1 MKINRPVVS
10 LALALILVGNAVIP
24 VSASENSS
32 TKEEVVYIM
41 TEADGSVES
50 ANVVNIFD
58 GGNIIDYG
66 DYSSVKML
74 TTTDQITQT
83 DDKIT
88 FTSTAD
94 KVYYQGTLENV
105 EIPWNISIQYFL
117 DGKEYH
123 ADEIA
128 GKSGSLEIKISITQ
142 NSKCK
147 TSFFDNYAL
156 QTTILLDTNLCNNIK
171 SDGATIAEVGADKQ
185 LLYTILPGKGL
196 DTSIYA
202 DVQNFEMDAISI
214 NGIKLNL
221 NLEIDEEELT
231 SKVQELM
238 QATQKLNAG
247 TSELYSGTQSLRT
260 GSNALDSGIVT
271 LESGVNALDTGIK
284 TLQTGMQSMQ
294 AGLNTLNNQ
303 SASLTNGSEQIRT
316 ALETIQDSLSDI
328 SVSSDKLEELT
339 SASGNVKSGINN
351 LFEGISTLRA
361 NLNYTQYKAIM
372 SQNGLDIDSL
382 KTSNQAT
389 IEECS
394 SNISSLQTII
404 EELSQEGGHDSQIA
418 QLNQQ
423 ISSLQSV
430 IQLLS
435 VNSLSIDGTESY
447 LNSVSEQVN
456 NLYTGADTL
465 NNEYETFNSAIAEL
479 AQTLTGFMEKLP
491 ELTSGINQLIANYE
505 NFDLGL
511 GEYTDGVATIVS
523 NYNQILDGVSSLA
536 SGSKELLN
544 GTEILSSKTSQF
556 FDGITELCDGAK
568 QLNNG
573 TDELNSE
580 TEKMDEQLENQ
591 INDILS
597 SIQGDET
604 EMQSFVSEK
613 NRNVDN
619 VQFVIK
625 TKTIEQKK
633 TEKVVS
639 EKTEETS
646 LWKKF
651 IQLFV
656 F

>member
-1 MKINRPVVS
+1 MKTNRRVVS
-10 LALALILVGNAVIP
+10 IILAVILVGNVTIP

-32 TKEEVVYIM
+32 SKEEVIYIM
-41 TEADGSVES
+41 TEANGTVENV
-50 ANVVNIFD
+50 NVVNIFE
-58 GGNIIDYG
+58 GGSITDYG

-74 TTTDQITQT
+74 TTTDDITQT

-94 KVYYQGTLENV
+94 KVYYQGTLEQV

-117 DGKEYH
+117 DGKEYS

-128 GKSGSLEIKISITQ
+128 GKSGSLEIKLSITQ

-147 TSFFDNYAL
+147 TSFYDDYAL
-156 QTTILLDTNLCNNIK
+156 QTTILLDTNLCDNIK

-202 DVQNFEMDAISI
+202 NVQNFEMDAISI

-221 NLEIDEEELT
+221 NLEIDDEELT
-231 SKVQELM
+231 AKVQELM
-238 QATQKLNAG
+238 QATQKLNDGA
-247 TSELYSGTQSLRT
+247 SNLYSGAESLKN
-260 GSNALDSGIVT
+260 GSNSLDSGIVT
-271 LESGVNALDTGIK
+271 LKSGVSTLDTGIK

-303 SASLTNGSEQIRT
+303 SASLTNVSKQIKT

-328 SVSSDKLEELT
+328 SVSNDKLEELT
-339 SASGNVKSGINN
+339 SASGNIKSGINN

-382 KTSNQAT
+382 KTSNQTT

-394 SNISSLQTII
+394 NNISSLQTII
-404 EELSQEGGHDSQIA
+404 AELSQEGGHDSQIA

-423 ISSLQSV
+423 ISSLQNI
-430 IQLLS
+430 IQILS
-435 VNSLSIDGTESY
+435 VNSSSINGTESY
-447 LNSVSEQVN
+447 INSVSEQVN
-456 NLYTGADTL
+456 NLYAGADTL
-465 NNEYETFNSAIAEL
+465 NNEYETFNTAIAEL
-479 AQTLTGFMEKLP
+479 AQTLTGFMAKLP
-491 ELTSGINQLIANYE
+491 ELTSGINQLLANYE
-505 NFDLGL
+505 NFDSGI

-523 NYNQILDGVSSLA
+523 SYNQMLDGVSSLA

-544 GTEILSSKTSQF
+544 GTETLSSKTSQF

-573 TDELNSE
+573 TNELNSE

-591 INDILS
+591 INEILS
-597 SIQGDET
+597 SIEGDET
-604 EMQSFVSEK
+604 EMKSFVSEK
-613 NRNVDN
+613 NQNVDN

-625 TKTIEQKK
+625 TKAIEQKNI
-633 TEKVVS
+633 EKVPN
-639 EKTEETS
+639 EETTETS

-651 IQLFV
+651 IQLFG

>member
-247 TSELYSGTQSLRT
+247 TSELYSGTESLRT

>member
-1 MKINRPVVS
+1 MKINKRVVS
-10 LALALILVGNAVIP
+10 MVLAFIVAGNVTIP
-24 VSASENSS
+24 VSASESS
-32 TKEEVVYIM
+32 SSKEEVVYIT

-58 GGNIIDYG
+58 GGSITDYG
-66 DYSSVKML
+66 DYSAVKML
-74 TTTDQITQT
+74 TTTDDITQT

-117 DGKEYH
+117 DGKEYQ

-147 TSFFDNYAL
+147 TSFFDDYAL

-171 SDGATIAEVGADKQ
+171 SDGATVAEVGADKQ

-231 SKVQELM
+231 AKVQELM
-238 QATQKLNAG
+238 QATQKLNDGA
-247 TSELYSGTQSLRT
+247 SELYSGTESLKT

-271 LESGVNALDTGIK
+271 LESGVNTLDTGIK

-294 AGLNTLNNQ
+294 TGLNTLNNQ
-303 SASLTNGSEQIRT
+303 SASLTNGSEQIKT
-316 ALETIQDSLSDI
+316 ALETIQDSLSNI

-339 SASGNVKSGINN
+339 SASGNIKSGINN
-351 LFEGISTLRA
+351 LFEGISTLRT

-382 KTSNQAT
+382 KTNNQAA

-404 EELSQEGGHDSQIA
+404 AELSQEGGHDSQIE

-435 VNSLSIDGTESY
+435 GNSLSIDGTESY

-465 NNEYETFNSAIAEL
+465 NNEYETFNTAIAEL

-505 NFDLGL
+505 NFDSGL
-511 GEYTDGVATIVS
+511 SEYTDGVATIVAS
-523 NYNQILDGVSSLA
+523 YNQILDGVSSLA

-544 GTEILSSKTSQF
+544 GTETLSSKTSQF

-573 TDELNSE
+573 TNELNSE

-591 INDILS
+591 IDEILS

-604 EMQSFVSEK
+604 EVQSFVSEK
-613 NRNVDN
+613 NQNIDN

-625 TKTIEQKK
+625 TKAIEQEK

-639 EKTEETS
+639 KEPEDTS

-651 IQLFV
+651 IQLFG

>member
-1 MKINRPVVS
+1 MKTNRRVVS
-10 LALALILVGNAVIP
+10 IILAVILVGNVTIP

-32 TKEEVVYIM
+32 SKEEVIYIM
-41 TEADGSVES
+41 TEANGTVENV
-50 ANVVNIFD
+50 NVVNIFE
-58 GGNIIDYG
+58 GGSITDYG

-74 TTTDQITQT
+74 TTTDDITQT

-94 KVYYQGTLENV
+94 KVYYQGTLEQV

-117 DGKEYH
+117 DGKEYS

-128 GKSGSLEIKISITQ
+128 GKSGSLEIKLSITQ

-147 TSFFDNYAL
+147 TSFYDDYAL
-156 QTTILLDTNLCNNIK
+156 QTTILLDTNLCDNIK

-202 DVQNFEMDAISI
+202 NVQNFEMDAISI

-221 NLEIDEEELT
+221 NLEIDDEELT
-231 SKVQELM
+231 AKVQELM
-238 QATQKLNAG
+238 QATQKLNDGA
-247 TSELYSGTQSLRT
+247 SNLYSGAESLKN
-260 GSNALDSGIVT
+260 GSNSLDSGIVT
-271 LESGVNALDTGIK
+271 LKSGVSTLDTGIK

-303 SASLTNGSEQIRT
+303 SASLTNVSKQIKT

-328 SVSSDKLEELT
+328 SVSNDKLEELT
-339 SASGNVKSGINN
+339 SASGNIKSGINN

-382 KTSNQAT
+382 KTSNQTT

-394 SNISSLQTII
+394 NNISSLQTII
-404 EELSQEGGHDSQIA
+404 AELSQEGGHDSQIA

-423 ISSLQSV
+423 ISSLQNI
-430 IQLLS
+430 IQILS
-435 VNSLSIDGTESY
+435 VNSSSINGTESY
-447 LNSVSEQVN
+447 INSVSEQVN
-456 NLYTGADTL
+456 NLYAGADTL
-465 NNEYETFNSAIAEL
+465 NNEYETFNTAIAEL
-479 AQTLTGFMEKLP
+479 AQTLTGFMAKLP
-491 ELTSGINQLIANYE
+491 ELTSGINQLLANYE
-505 NFDLGL
+505 NFDSGI

-523 NYNQILDGVSSLA
+523 SYNQMLDGVSSLA

-544 GTEILSSKTSQF
+544 VTETISSKTSQF
-556 FDGITELCDGAK
+556 FDGIAELCDGAK

-573 TDELNSE
+573 TNELNSE

-591 INDILS
+591 INEILS
-597 SIQGDET
+597 SIEGDET
-604 EMQSFVSEK
+604 EMKSFVSEK
-613 NRNVDN
+613 NQNVDN

-625 TKTIEQKK
+625 TKAIEQKNI
-633 TEKVVS
+633 EKVPN
-639 EKTEETS
+639 EETTETS

-651 IQLFV
+651 IQLFG

>member
-1 MKINRPVVS
+1 MKINRRVVS
-10 LALALILVGNAVIP
+10 MALASIVVGNVTIP
-24 VSASENSS
+24 VSASESS
-32 TKEEVVYIM
+32 SSKEEVVYIT

-58 GGNIIDYG
+58 GGSITDYG
-66 DYSSVKML
+66 DYSAVKML
-74 TTTDQITQT
+74 TTTDDITQT

-117 DGKEYH
+117 DGKEYQ

-147 TSFFDNYAL
+147 TSFFDDYAL

-171 SDGATIAEVGADKQ
+171 SDGATVAEVGADKQ

-231 SKVQELM
+231 AKVQELM
-238 QATQKLNAG
+238 QATQKLNDGA
-247 TSELYSGTQSLRT
+247 SELYSGTESLKT

-271 LESGVNALDTGIK
+271 IESGVNTLDTGIK

-294 AGLNTLNNQ
+294 TGLNTLNNQ
-303 SASLTNGSEQIRT
+303 SASLTNGSEQIKT
-316 ALETIQDSLSDI
+316 ALETIQDSLSNI

-339 SASGNVKSGINN
+339 SASGNIKSGINN
-351 LFEGISTLRA
+351 LFEGISALRT

-382 KTSNQAT
+382 KTNNQAA

-394 SNISSLQTII
+394 GNISSLQTII
-404 EELSQEGGHDSQIA
+404 AELSQEGGHDSQIE

-435 VNSLSIDGTESY
+435 GNSLSIDGTESY

-465 NNEYETFNSAIAEL
+465 NNEYETFNTAIAEL

-491 ELTSGINQLIANYE
+491 ELTAGINQLIANYE
-505 NFDLGL
+505 NFDSGL
-511 GEYTDGVATIVS
+511 GEYTDGVATIVAS
-523 NYNQILDGVSSLA
+523 YNQILDGVSSLA

-544 GTEILSSKTSQF
+544 GTETLSSKTSQF

-568 QLNNG
+568 QLNSG
-573 TDELNSE
+573 TNELNSE

-591 INDILS
+591 IDEILS

-604 EMQSFVSEK
+604 EVESFASEK
-613 NRNVDN
+613 NQNVDS

-625 TKTIEQKK
+625 TEAIEQEK
-633 TEKVVS
+633 TEKAVS
-639 EKTEETS
+639 KEPEETS

-651 IQLFV
+651 IQLFG

>member
-1 MKINRPVVS
+1 MKTNRRVVS
-10 LALALILVGNAVIP
+10 IILAVILVGNVTIP

-32 TKEEVVYIM
+32 SKEEVIYIM
-41 TEADGSVES
+41 TEANGTVENV
-50 ANVVNIFD
+50 NVVNIFE
-58 GGNIIDYG
+58 GGSITDYG

-74 TTTDQITQT
+74 TTTDDITQT

-94 KVYYQGTLENV
+94 KVYYQGTLEQV

-117 DGKEYH
+117 DGKEYS

-128 GKSGSLEIKISITQ
+128 GKSGSLEIKLSITQ

-147 TSFFDNYAL
+147 TSFYDDYAL
-156 QTTILLDTNLCNNIK
+156 QTTILLDTNLCDNIK

-202 DVQNFEMDAISI
+202 NVQNFEMDAISI

-221 NLEIDEEELT
+221 NLEIDDEELT
-231 SKVQELM
+231 AKVQELM
-238 QATQKLNAG
+238 QATQKLNDGA
-247 TSELYSGTQSLRT
+247 SNLYSGAESLKN
-260 GSNALDSGIVT
+260 GSNSLDSGIVT
-271 LESGVNALDTGIK
+271 LKSGVSTLDTGIK

-303 SASLTNGSEQIRT
+303 SASLTNVSKQIKT

-328 SVSSDKLEELT
+328 SVSNDKLEELT
-339 SASGNVKSGINN
+339 SASGNIKSGINN

-382 KTSNQAT
+382 KTSNQTT

-394 SNISSLQTII
+394 NNISSLQII
-404 EELSQEGGHDSQIA
+404 IAELSQEGGHDSQIA

-423 ISSLQSV
+423 ISSLQNI
-430 IQLLS
+430 IQILS
-435 VNSLSIDGTESY
+435 VNSSSINGTESY
-447 LNSVSEQVN
+447 INSVSEQVN
-456 NLYTGADTL
+456 NLYAGADTL
-465 NNEYETFNSAIAEL
+465 NNEYETFNTAIAEL
-479 AQTLTGFMEKLP
+479 AQTLTGFMAKLP
-491 ELTSGINQLIANYE
+491 ELTSGINQLLANYE
-505 NFDLGL
+505 NFDSGI

-523 NYNQILDGVSSLA
+523 SYNQMLDGVSSLA

-544 GTEILSSKTSQF
+544 GTETLSSKTSQF
-556 FDGITELCDGAK
+556 FDGIAELCDGAK

-573 TDELNSE
+573 TNELNSE

-591 INDILS
+591 INEILS
-597 SIQGDET
+597 SIEGDET
-604 EMQSFVSEK
+604 EMKSFVSEK
-613 NRNVDN
+613 NQNVDN

-625 TKTIEQKK
+625 TKAIEQKNI
-633 TEKVVS
+633 EKVPN
-639 EKTEETS
+639 EETTETS

-651 IQLFV
+651 IQLFG

>member
-1 MKINRPVVS
+1 MKTNRRVVS
-10 LALALILVGNAVIP
+10 IILAVILVGNVTIP

-32 TKEEVVYIM
+32 SKEEVIYIM
-41 TEADGSVES
+41 TEANGTVENV
-50 ANVVNIFD
+50 NVVNIFE
-58 GGNIIDYG
+58 GGSITDYG

-74 TTTDQITQT
+74 TTTDDITQT

-94 KVYYQGTLENV
+94 KVYYQGTLEQV

-117 DGKEYH
+117 DGKEYS

-128 GKSGSLEIKISITQ
+128 GKSGSLEIKLSITQ

-147 TSFFDNYAL
+147 TSFYDDYAL
-156 QTTILLDTNLCNNIK
+156 QTTILLDTNLCDNIK

-202 DVQNFEMDAISI
+202 NVQNFEMDAISI

-221 NLEIDEEELT
+221 NLEIDDEELT
-231 SKVQELM
+231 AKVQELM
-238 QATQKLNAG
+238 QATQKLNDGA
-247 TSELYSGTQSLRT
+247 SNLYSGAESLKN
-260 GSNALDSGIVT
+260 GSNSLDSGIVT
-271 LESGVNALDTGIK
+271 LKSGVSTLDTGIK

-303 SASLTNGSEQIRT
+303 SASLTNVSKQIKT

-328 SVSSDKLEELT
+328 SVSNDKLEELT
-339 SASGNVKSGINN
+339 SASGNIKSGINN

-382 KTSNQAT
+382 KTSNQTT

-394 SNISSLQTII
+394 NNISSLQTII
-404 EELSQEGGHDSQIA
+404 AELSQEGGHDSQIA

-423 ISSLQSV
+423 ISSLQNI
-430 IQLLS
+430 IQILS
-435 VNSLSIDGTESY
+435 VNSSSINGTESY
-447 LNSVSEQVN
+447 INSVSEQVN
-456 NLYTGADTL
+456 NLYAGADTL
-465 NNEYETFNSAIAEL
+465 NNEYETFNTAIAEL
-479 AQTLTGFMEKLP
+479 AQTLTGFMAKLP
-491 ELTSGINQLIANYE
+491 ELTSGINQLLANYE
-505 NFDLGL
+505 NFDSGI

-523 NYNQILDGVSSLA
+523 SYNQMLDGVSSLA

-544 GTEILSSKTSQF
+544 GTETLSSKTSQF
-556 FDGITELCDGAK
+556 FDGIAELCDGAK

-573 TDELNSE
+573 TNELNSE

-591 INDILS
+591 INEILS
-597 SIQGDET
+597 SIEGDET
-604 EMQSFVSEK
+604 EMKSFVSEK
-613 NRNVDN
+613 NQNVDN

-625 TKTIEQKK
+625 TKAIEQKNI
-633 TEKVVS
+633 EKVYSIIWILNIDEVN
-639 EKTEETS
+639 K
-646 LWKKF
+646 
-651 IQLFV
+651 
-656 F
+656 

>member
-1 MKINRPVVS
+1 MKTNRRVVS
-10 LALALILVGNAVIP
+10 IILAVILVGNVTIP

-32 TKEEVVYIM
+32 SKEEVIYIM
-41 TEADGSVES
+41 TEANGTVENV
-50 ANVVNIFD
+50 NVVNIFE
-58 GGNIIDYG
+58 GGSITDYG

-74 TTTDQITQT
+74 TTTDDITQT

-94 KVYYQGTLENV
+94 KVYYQGTLEQV
-105 EIPWNISIQYFL
+105 EIPWNISVQYFL
-117 DGKEYH
+117 DGKEYS

-128 GKSGSLEIKISITQ
+128 GKSGSLEIKLSITQ

-147 TSFFDNYAL
+147 TSFYDDYAL
-156 QTTILLDTNLCNNIK
+156 QTTILLDTNLCDNIK

-202 DVQNFEMDAISI
+202 NVQNFEMDAISI

-221 NLEIDEEELT
+221 NLEIDDEELT
-231 SKVQELM
+231 AKVQELM
-238 QATQKLNAG
+238 QATQKLNDGA
-247 TSELYSGTQSLRT
+247 SNLYSGAESLKN
-260 GSNALDSGIVT
+260 GSNSLDSGIVT
-271 LESGVNALDTGIK
+271 LKSGVSTLDTGIK

-303 SASLTNGSEQIRT
+303 SASLTNVSKQIKT

-328 SVSSDKLEELT
+328 SVSNDKLEELT
-339 SASGNVKSGINN
+339 SASGNIKSGINN

-382 KTSNQAT
+382 KTSNQTT

-394 SNISSLQTII
+394 NNISSLQTII
-404 EELSQEGGHDSQIA
+404 AELSQEGGHDSQIA

-423 ISSLQSV
+423 ISSLQNI
-430 IQLLS
+430 IQILS
-435 VNSLSIDGTESY
+435 VNSSSINGTESY
-447 LNSVSEQVN
+447 INSVSEQVN
-456 NLYTGADTL
+456 NLYAGADTL
-465 NNEYETFNSAIAEL
+465 NNEYETFNTAIAEL
-479 AQTLTGFMEKLP
+479 AQTLTGFMAKLP
-491 ELTSGINQLIANYE
+491 ELTSGINQLLANYE
-505 NFDLGL
+505 NFDSGI

-523 NYNQILDGVSSLA
+523 SYNQMLDGVSSLA

-544 GTEILSSKTSQF
+544 GTETLSSKTSQF
-556 FDGITELCDGAK
+556 FDGIAELCDGAK

-573 TDELNSE
+573 TNELNSE

-591 INDILS
+591 INEILS
-597 SIQGDET
+597 SIEGDET
-604 EMQSFVSEK
+604 EMKSFVSEK
-613 NRNVDN
+613 NQNVDN

-625 TKTIEQKK
+625 TKAIEQKNI
-633 TEKVVS
+633 EKVPN
-639 EKTEETS
+639 EETTETS

-651 IQLFV
+651 IQLFG

>member
-41 TEADGSVES
+41 TEADGAVES

-128 GKSGSLEIKISITQ
+128 GKSGSLETKISITQ

-247 TSELYSGTQSLRT
+247 TSELYSGTESLRT

-580 TEKMDEQLENQ
+580 TEKMDEELENQ

>member
-1 MKINRPVVS
+1 MKTNRRVVS
-10 LALALILVGNAVIP
+10 IILAVILVGNVTIP

-32 TKEEVVYIM
+32 SKEEVIYIM
-41 TEADGSVES
+41 TEANGTVENV
-50 ANVVNIFD
+50 NVVNIFE
-58 GGNIIDYG
+58 GGSITDYG

-74 TTTDQITQT
+74 TTTDDITQT

-94 KVYYQGTLENV
+94 KVYYQGTLEQV

-117 DGKEYH
+117 DGKEYS

-128 GKSGSLEIKISITQ
+128 GKSGSLEIKLSITQ

-147 TSFFDNYAL
+147 TSFYDDYAL
-156 QTTILLDTNLCNNIK
+156 QTTILLDTNLCDNIK

-202 DVQNFEMDAISI
+202 NVQNFEMDAISI

-221 NLEIDEEELT
+221 NLEIDDEELT
-231 SKVQELM
+231 AKVQELM
-238 QATQKLNAG
+238 QATQKLNDGA
-247 TSELYSGTQSLRT
+247 SNLYSGAESLKN
-260 GSNALDSGIVT
+260 GSNSLDSGIVT
-271 LESGVNALDTGIK
+271 LKSGVSTLDTGIK

-303 SASLTNGSEQIRT
+303 SASLTNVSKQIKT

-328 SVSSDKLEELT
+328 SVSNDKLEELT
-339 SASGNVKSGINN
+339 SASGNIKSGINN

-382 KTSNQAT
+382 KTSNQTT

-394 SNISSLQTII
+394 NNISSLQTII
-404 EELSQEGGHDSQIA
+404 AELSQEGGHDSQIA

-423 ISSLQSV
+423 ISSLQNI
-430 IQLLS
+430 IQILS
-435 VNSLSIDGTESY
+435 VNSSSINGTESY
-447 LNSVSEQVN
+447 INSVSEQVN
-456 NLYTGADTL
+456 NLYAGADTL
-465 NNEYETFNSAIAEL
+465 NNEYETFNTAIAEL
-479 AQTLTGFMEKLP
+479 AQTLTGFMAKLP
-491 ELTSGINQLIANYE
+491 ELTSGINQLLANYE
-505 NFDLGL
+505 NFDSGI

-523 NYNQILDGVSSLA
+523 SYNQMLDGVSSLA

-544 GTEILSSKTSQF
+544 GTETLSSKTSQF
-556 FDGITELCDGAK
+556 FDGIAELCDGAK

-573 TDELNSE
+573 TNELNSE

-591 INDILS
+591 INEILS
-597 SIQGDET
+597 SIEGDET
-604 EMQSFVSEK
+604 EMKSFVSEK
-613 NRNVDN
+613 NQNVDN

-625 TKTIEQKK
+625 TKAIEQKNI
-633 TEKVVS
+633 EKVPN
-639 EKTEETS
+639 EETTETS

-651 IQLFV
+651 IQLFGS
-656 F
+656 

>member
-1 MKINRPVVS
+1 MKTNRRVVS
-10 LALALILVGNAVIP
+10 IILAVILVGNVTIP

-32 TKEEVVYIM
+32 SKEEVIYIM
-41 TEADGSVES
+41 TEANGTVENV
-50 ANVVNIFD
+50 NVVNIFE
-58 GGNIIDYG
+58 GGSITDYG

-74 TTTDQITQT
+74 TTTDDITQT

-94 KVYYQGTLENV
+94 KVYYQGTLEQV

-117 DGKEYH
+117 DGKEYS

-128 GKSGSLEIKISITQ
+128 GKSGSLEIKLSITQ

-147 TSFFDNYAL
+147 TSFYDDYAL
-156 QTTILLDTNLCNNIK
+156 QTTILLDTNLCDNIK

-202 DVQNFEMDAISI
+202 NVQNFEMDAISI

-221 NLEIDEEELT
+221 NLEIDDEELT
-231 SKVQELM
+231 AKVQELM
-238 QATQKLNAG
+238 QATQKLNDRA
-247 TSELYSGTQSLRT
+247 SNLYSGAESLKN
-260 GSNALDSGIVT
+260 GSNSLDSGIVT
-271 LESGVNALDTGIK
+271 LKSGVSTLDTGIK

-303 SASLTNGSEQIRT
+303 SASLTNVSKQIKT

-328 SVSSDKLEELT
+328 SVSNDKLEELT
-339 SASGNVKSGINN
+339 SASGNIKSGINN

-382 KTSNQAT
+382 KTSNQTT

-394 SNISSLQTII
+394 NNISSLQTII
-404 EELSQEGGHDSQIA
+404 AELSQEGGHDSQIA

-423 ISSLQSV
+423 ISSLQNI
-430 IQLLS
+430 IQILS
-435 VNSLSIDGTESY
+435 VNSSSINGTESY
-447 LNSVSEQVN
+447 INSVSEQVN
-456 NLYTGADTL
+456 NLYAGADTL
-465 NNEYETFNSAIAEL
+465 NNEYETFNTAIAEL
-479 AQTLTGFMEKLP
+479 AQTLTGFMAKLP
-491 ELTSGINQLIANYE
+491 ELTSGINQLLANYE
-505 NFDLGL
+505 NFDSGI

-523 NYNQILDGVSSLA
+523 SYNQMLDGVSSLA

-544 GTEILSSKTSQF
+544 GTETLSSKTSQF
-556 FDGITELCDGAK
+556 FDGIAELCDGAK

-573 TDELNSE
+573 TNELNSE

-591 INDILS
+591 INEILS
-597 SIQGDET
+597 SIEGDET
-604 EMQSFVSEK
+604 EMKSFVSEK
-613 NRNVDN
+613 NQNVDN

-625 TKTIEQKK
+625 TKAIEQKNI
-633 TEKVVS
+633 EKVPN
-639 EKTEETS
+639 EETTETS

-651 IQLFV
+651 IQLFG

>member
-1 MKINRPVVS
+1 MKTNRRVVS
-10 LALALILVGNAVIP
+10 IILAVILVGNVTIP

-32 TKEEVVYIM
+32 SKEEVIYIM
-41 TEADGSVES
+41 TEANGTVENV
-50 ANVVNIFD
+50 NVVNIFE
-58 GGNIIDYG
+58 GGSITDYG

-74 TTTDQITQT
+74 TTTDDITQT

-94 KVYYQGTLENV
+94 KVYYQGTLEQV

-117 DGKEYH
+117 DGKEYS

-128 GKSGSLEIKISITQ
+128 GKSGSLEIKLSITQ

-147 TSFFDNYAL
+147 TSFYDDYAL
-156 QTTILLDTNLCNNIK
+156 QTTILLDTNLCDNIK

-202 DVQNFEMDAISI
+202 NVQNFEMDAISI

-221 NLEIDEEELT
+221 NLEIDDEELT
-231 SKVQELM
+231 AKVQELM
-238 QATQKLNAG
+238 QATQKLNDVA
-247 TSELYSGTQSLRT
+247 SNLYSGAESLKN
-260 GSNALDSGIVT
+260 GSNSLDSGIVT
-271 LESGVNALDTGIK
+271 LKSGVSTLDTGIK

-303 SASLTNGSEQIRT
+303 SASLTNVSKQIKT

-328 SVSSDKLEELT
+328 SVSNDKLEELT
-339 SASGNVKSGINN
+339 SASGNIKSGINN

-382 KTSNQAT
+382 KTSNQTT

-394 SNISSLQTII
+394 NNISSLQTII
-404 EELSQEGGHDSQIA
+404 AELSQEGGHDSQIA

-423 ISSLQSV
+423 ISSLQNI
-430 IQLLS
+430 IQILS
-435 VNSLSIDGTESY
+435 VNSSSINGTESY
-447 LNSVSEQVN
+447 INSVSEQVN
-456 NLYTGADTL
+456 NLYAGADTL
-465 NNEYETFNSAIAEL
+465 NNEYETFNTAIAEL
-479 AQTLTGFMEKLP
+479 AQTLTGFMAKLP
-491 ELTSGINQLIANYE
+491 ELTSGINQLLANYE
-505 NFDLGL
+505 NFDSGI

-523 NYNQILDGVSSLA
+523 SYNQMLDGVSSLA

-544 GTEILSSKTSQF
+544 GTETLSSKTSQF
-556 FDGITELCDGAK
+556 FDGIAELCDGAK

-573 TDELNSE
+573 TNELNSE

-591 INDILS
+591 INEILS
-597 SIQGDET
+597 SIEGDET
-604 EMQSFVSEK
+604 EMKSFVSEK
-613 NRNVDN
+613 NQNVDN

-625 TKTIEQKK
+625 TKAIEQKNI
-633 TEKVVS
+633 EKVPN
-639 EKTEETS
+639 EETTETS

-651 IQLFV
+651 IQLFG

>member
-247 TSELYSGTQSLRT
+247 TSELYSGTESLRT

-580 TEKMDEQLENQ
+580 TEKMDEELENQ
-591 INDILS
+591 INDIFS

>member
-1 MKINRPVVS
+1 MKTNRRVVS
-10 LALALILVGNAVIP
+10 IILAVILVGNVTIP

-32 TKEEVVYIM
+32 SKEEVIYIM
-41 TEADGSVES
+41 TEANGTVENV
-50 ANVVNIFD
+50 NVVNIFE
-58 GGNIIDYG
+58 GGSITDYG

-74 TTTDQITQT
+74 TTTDDITQT

-94 KVYYQGTLENV
+94 KVYYQGTLEQV

-117 DGKEYH
+117 DGKEYS

-128 GKSGSLEIKISITQ
+128 GKSGSLEIKLSITQ

-147 TSFFDNYAL
+147 TSFYDDYAL
-156 QTTILLDTNLCNNIK
+156 QTTILLDTNLCDNIK

-202 DVQNFEMDAISI
+202 NVQNFEMDAISI

-221 NLEIDEEELT
+221 NLEIDDEELT
-231 SKVQELM
+231 AKVQELM
-238 QATQKLNAG
+238 QATQKLNDGA
-247 TSELYSGTQSLRT
+247 SNLYSGAESLKN
-260 GSNALDSGIVT
+260 GSNSLDSGIVT
-271 LESGVNALDTGIK
+271 LKSGVSTLDTGIK

-303 SASLTNGSEQIRT
+303 SASLTNVSKQIKT

-328 SVSSDKLEELT
+328 SVSNDKLEELT
-339 SASGNVKSGINN
+339 SASGNIKSGINN
-351 LFEGISTLRA
+351 LFEGISTLRT

-382 KTSNQAT
+382 KTSNQTT

-394 SNISSLQTII
+394 NNISSLQTII
-404 EELSQEGGHDSQIA
+404 AELSQEGGHDSQIA

-423 ISSLQSV
+423 ISSLQNI
-430 IQLLS
+430 IQILS
-435 VNSLSIDGTESY
+435 VNSSSINGTESY
-447 LNSVSEQVN
+447 INSVSEQVN
-456 NLYTGADTL
+456 NLYAGADTL
-465 NNEYETFNSAIAEL
+465 NNEYETFNTAIAEL
-479 AQTLTGFMEKLP
+479 AQTLTGFMAKLP
-491 ELTSGINQLIANYE
+491 ELTSGINQLLANYE
-505 NFDLGL
+505 NFDSGI

-523 NYNQILDGVSSLA
+523 SYNQMLDGVSSLA

-544 GTEILSSKTSQF
+544 GTETLSSKTSQF
-556 FDGITELCDGAK
+556 FDGIAELCDGAK

-573 TDELNSE
+573 TNELNSE

-591 INDILS
+591 INEILS
-597 SIQGDET
+597 SIEGDET
-604 EMQSFVSEK
+604 EMKSFVSEK
-613 NRNVDN
+613 NQNVDN

-625 TKTIEQKK
+625 TKAIEQKNI
-633 TEKVVS
+633 EKVPN
-639 EKTEETS
+639 EETTETS

-651 IQLFV
+651 IQLFG

>member
-1 MKINRPVVS
+1 MKTNRRVVS
-10 LALALILVGNAVIP
+10 IILAVILVGNVTIP

-32 TKEEVVYIM
+32 SKEEVIYIM
-41 TEADGSVES
+41 TEANGTVENV
-50 ANVVNIFD
+50 NVVNIFE
-58 GGNIIDYG
+58 GGSITDYG

-74 TTTDQITQT
+74 TTTDDITQT

-94 KVYYQGTLENV
+94 KVYYQGTLEQV

-117 DGKEYH
+117 DGKEYS

-128 GKSGSLEIKISITQ
+128 GKSGSLEIKLSITQ

-147 TSFFDNYAL
+147 TSFYDDYAL
-156 QTTILLDTNLCNNIK
+156 QTTILLDTNLCDNIK

-202 DVQNFEMDAISI
+202 NVQNFEMDAISI

-221 NLEIDEEELT
+221 NLEIDDEELT
-231 SKVQELM
+231 AKVQELM
-238 QATQKLNAG
+238 QATQKLNDGA
-247 TSELYSGTQSLRT
+247 SNLYSGAESLKN
-260 GSNALDSGIVT
+260 GSNSLDSGIVT
-271 LESGVNALDTGIK
+271 LKSGVSTLDTGIK

-303 SASLTNGSEQIRT
+303 SASLTNVSKQIKT

-328 SVSSDKLEELT
+328 SVSNDKLEELT
-339 SASGNVKSGINN
+339 SASGNIKSGINN

-382 KTSNQAT
+382 KTSNQTT

-394 SNISSLQTII
+394 NNISSLQTII
-404 EELSQEGGHDSQIA
+404 AELSQEGGHDSQIA

-423 ISSLQSV
+423 ISSLQNI
-430 IQLLS
+430 IQILS
-435 VNSLSIDGTESY
+435 VNSSSINGTESY
-447 LNSVSEQVN
+447 INSVSEQVN
-456 NLYTGADTL
+456 NLYAGADTL
-465 NNEYETFNSAIAEL
+465 NNEYETFNTAIAEL
-479 AQTLTGFMEKLP
+479 AQTLTGFMAKLP
-491 ELTSGINQLIANYE
+491 ELTSGINQLLANYE
-505 NFDLGL
+505 NFDSGI

-523 NYNQILDGVSSLA
+523 SYNQMLDGVSSLA

-544 GTEILSSKTSQF
+544 GTETLSSKTSQF
-556 FDGITELCDGAK
+556 FDGIAELCDGAK

-573 TDELNSE
+573 TNELNSE
-580 TEKMDEQLENQ
+580 TEKIDEQLENQ
-591 INDILS
+591 INEILS
-597 SIQGDET
+597 SIEGDET
-604 EMQSFVSEK
+604 EMKSFVSEK
-613 NRNVDN
+613 NQNVDN

-625 TKTIEQKK
+625 TKAIEQKNI
-633 TEKVVS
+633 EKVPN
-639 EKTEETS
+639 EETTETS

-651 IQLFV
+651 IQLFG

>member
-1 MKINRPVVS
+1 MKTNRRVVS
-10 LALALILVGNAVIP
+10 IILAVILVGNVTIP

-32 TKEEVVYIM
+32 SKEEVIYIM
-41 TEADGSVES
+41 TEANGTVENV
-50 ANVVNIFD
+50 NVVNIFE
-58 GGNIIDYG
+58 GGSITDYG

-74 TTTDQITQT
+74 TTTDDITQT

-94 KVYYQGTLENV
+94 KVYYQGTLEQV

-117 DGKEYH
+117 DGKEYS

-128 GKSGSLEIKISITQ
+128 GKSGSLEIKLSITQ

-147 TSFFDNYAL
+147 TSFYDDYAL
-156 QTTILLDTNLCNNIK
+156 QTTILLDTNLCDNIK

-202 DVQNFEMDAISI
+202 NVQNFEMDAISI

-221 NLEIDEEELT
+221 NLEIDDEELT
-231 SKVQELM
+231 AKVQELM
-238 QATQKLNAG
+238 QATQKLNDGA
-247 TSELYSGTQSLRT
+247 SNLYSGAESLKN
-260 GSNALDSGIVT
+260 GSNSLDSGIVT
-271 LESGVNALDTGIK
+271 LKSGVSTLDTGIK

-303 SASLTNGSEQIRT
+303 SASLTNVSKQIKT

-328 SVSSDKLEELT
+328 SVSNDKLEELT
-339 SASGNVKSGINN
+339 SASGNIKSGINN

-382 KTSNQAT
+382 KTSNQTT

-394 SNISSLQTII
+394 NNISSLQTII
-404 EELSQEGGHDSQIA
+404 AELSQEGGHDSQIA

-423 ISSLQSV
+423 ISSLQNI
-430 IQLLS
+430 IQILS
-435 VNSLSIDGTESY
+435 VNSSSINGTESY
-447 LNSVSEQVN
+447 INSVSEQVN
-456 NLYTGADTL
+456 NLYAGADTL
-465 NNEYETFNSAIAEL
+465 NNEYETFNTAIAEL
-479 AQTLTGFMEKLP
+479 AQTLTGFMAKLP
-491 ELTSGINQLIANYE
+491 ELTSGINQLLANYE
-505 NFDLGL
+505 NFDSGI

-523 NYNQILDGVSSLA
+523 SYNQMLDGVSSLA

-544 GTEILSSKTSQF
+544 GTETLSSKTSQF
-556 FDGITELCDGAK
+556 FDGIAELCDGAK

-573 TDELNSE
+573 TNELNSE

-591 INDILS
+591 INEILS
-597 SIQGDET
+597 SIEGDET
-604 EMQSFVSEK
+604 EMKSFVSEK
-613 NRNVDN
+613 NQNVDN

-625 TKTIEQKK
+625 TKAIEQKNI
-633 TEKVVS
+633 EKVPN
-639 EKTEETS
+639 EETTETS

-651 IQLFV
+651 IQLFG

>member
-1 MKINRPVVS
+1 MKINKRVVS
-10 LALALILVGNAVIP
+10 MVLAFIVAGNVTIP
-24 VSASENSS
+24 VSASESS
-32 TKEEVVYIM
+32 SSKEEVVYIT

-58 GGNIIDYG
+58 GGSITDYG
-66 DYSSVKML
+66 DYSAVKML
-74 TTTDQITQT
+74 TTTDDITQT

-128 GKSGSLEIKISITQ
+128 GKNGSLEIKISITQ

-147 TSFFDNYAL
+147 TSFFDDYAL

-171 SDGATIAEVGADKQ
+171 SDGATVAEVGADKQ

-231 SKVQELM
+231 AKVQELM
-238 QATQKLNAG
+238 QAIQKLNDGA
-247 TSELYSGTQSLRT
+247 SELYSGTESLKT

-271 LESGVNALDTGIK
+271 LESGINTLDTGIK

-294 AGLNTLNNQ
+294 TGLNTLNNQ
-303 SASLTNGSEQIRT
+303 SASLTNGSEQIKT
-316 ALETIQDSLSDI
+316 ALETIQDSLSNI

-339 SASGNVKSGINN
+339 SASGNIKSGINN
-351 LFEGISTLRA
+351 LFEGISALRT

-382 KTSNQAT
+382 KTNNQAA

-404 EELSQEGGHDSQIA
+404 AELSQEDGHDSQIE

-435 VNSLSIDGTESY
+435 GNSLSIDGTESY

-465 NNEYETFNSAIAEL
+465 NNEYETFNTAIAEL

-505 NFDLGL
+505 NFDSGL

-523 NYNQILDGVSSLA
+523 SYNQMLDGVSSLA

-544 GTEILSSKTSQF
+544 GTETLSSKTSQF

-573 TDELNSE
+573 TNELNSE

-591 INDILS
+591 IDEILS

-604 EMQSFVSEK
+604 EVQSFVSEK
-613 NRNVDN
+613 NQNIDN

-625 TKTIEQKK
+625 TKAIEQEK

-639 EKTEETS
+639 KEPEDTS

-651 IQLFV
+651 IQLFG

>member
-41 TEADGSVES
+41 TEADGAVES

-247 TSELYSGTQSLRT
+247 TSELYSGTESLRT

-580 TEKMDEQLENQ
+580 TEKMDEELENQ